1 VDGAYQDSW
10 NWFNELDVD
19 KSGTLEEEEL
29 FMVPPHPAPPLLARR
44 GGAGIS
50 ERVAVGGCS

>member
-1 VDGAYQDSW
+1 MDGAYQDSW

-29 FMVPPHPAPPLLARR
+29 ELLLLVRQPPRTPRQIRAEL
-44 GGAGIS
+44 
-50 ERVAVGGCS
+50 CS